1 MAGKFAR
8 SWELTKQAWHVLNED
23 KRLLIFPLISG
34 TLTVLLVAG
43 SIGGVLAAVALKGAD
58 DKDAFEKFA
67 EQYQVVFYPALFLLY
82 MVVHF
87 IITFFQAALLSCAI
101 TKFNGGTPTIG
112 GGLKAA
118 GSRIPQILGWSI
130 INATVGVA
138 LNALKEKAGFV
149 GQLFLGVAS
158 LAWNIA
164 TFFVVPALVMEGIGP
179 IAAIKQSTSVIKR
192 TWGETLI
199 TQVGVGTAM
208 SLFGLLAF
216 LMILGAGVGLSMA
229 FHAPLF
235 VAGAVL
241 LGFVLLLV
249 AGVVQ
254 SAMKTLLIAAT
265 YRYAAEG
272 VQSGPFS
279 GEMLQ
284 GMFRPK
290 K

>member
-8 SWELTKQAWHVLNED
+8 SWELTKQAWAVLKED
-23 KRLLIFPLISG
+23 KRLLVFPLISG
-34 TLTVLLVAG
+34 TLTVVLVAG
-43 SIGGVLAAVALKGAD
+43 SIGGIIAAFAISGVD
-58 DKDAFEKFA
+58 DKAKIEETAK
-67 EQYQVVFYPALFLLY
+67 QYQFVFYPALFLLY

-87 IITFFQAALLSCAI
+87 VITFFQAALLSCAI

-118 GSRIPQILGWSI
+118 ASKIPQILGWSI

-138 LNALKEKAGFV
+138 LNALKEKAGFL

-164 TFFVVPALVMEGIGP
+164 TFFVVPALVIEGIGP
-179 IAAIKQSTSVIKR
+179 IAAIKQSTSVIKK

-199 TQVGVGTAM
+199 TQVGFGTAV
-208 SLFGLLAF
+208 SLIGLLLF
-216 LMILGAGVGLSMA
+216 LLILGAGIGLSVA
-229 FHAPLF
+229 FHAPVF
-235 VAGAVL
+235 AL
-241 LGFVLLLV
+241 LGFLLAVGVLLV
-249 AGVVQ
+249 GGVVQ

-272 VQSGPFS
+272 AASGPFS
-279 GEMLQ
+279 GELLQ